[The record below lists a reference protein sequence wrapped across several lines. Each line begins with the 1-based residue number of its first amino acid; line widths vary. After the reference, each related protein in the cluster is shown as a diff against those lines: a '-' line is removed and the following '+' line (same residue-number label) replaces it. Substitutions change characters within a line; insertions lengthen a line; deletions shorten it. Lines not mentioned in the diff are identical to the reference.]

1 MQYSNARKG
10 IGLIF
15 SAAILELIASIF
27 SGLVLVLA
35 KYDGLSVL
43 FLIVFSLVA
52 LVMVIVAAIQYIRGI
67 AIASRDEYNFKQ
79 AILFV
84 VFEIIFVVI
93 SAILTSL
100 KITEIPFADF
110 ISSAFECLVVIF
122 ICYGISSIFRSL
134 GKDEL
139 AKKGISTATIYVIA
153 FLLGKCIQMLVST
166 GAFSP
171 IDIAVDIIAIVV
183 FLVLDIV
190 AYIKFLVYLGK
201 ARNEI

>member
-1 MQYSNARKG
+1 MQYSNAKKG

-15 SAAILELIASIF
+15 TAAILELIASIF
-27 SGLVLVLA
+27 SGLVLVLT

-43 FLIVFSLVA
+43 FLVVFSLVA

-84 VFEIIFVVI
+84 VLDIIFVI
-93 SAILTSL
+93 IDAILLTF
-100 KITEIPFADF
+100 KITIPFANF
-110 ISSAFECLVVIF
+110 ISSAFECLIVVF
-122 ICYGISSIFRSL
+122 ICYGISSIFRST
-134 GKDEL
+134 GRDEL

-171 IDIAVDIIAIVV
+171 IDIAVDIIAIIV
-183 FLVLDIV
+183 FIVLDIV
-190 AYIKFLVYLGK
+190 AYIKFLVYLNK
-201 ARNEI
+201 AKNEV

>member
-1 MQYSNARKG
+1 MQYSNAKKG

-15 SAAILELIASIF
+15 TAAILELIASIF
-27 SGLVLVLA
+27 SGLVLVLT
-35 KYDGLSVL
+35 KYDGLSIL
-43 FLIVFSLVA
+43 FLVVFSLVA

-84 VFEIIFVVI
+84 VLDIIFVI
-93 SAILTSL
+93 IDAILLTF
-100 KITEIPFADF
+100 KITIPFANF
-110 ISSAFECLVVIF
+110 ISSAFECLIVVF
-122 ICYGISSIFRSL
+122 ICYGISSIFRST
-134 GKDEL
+134 GRDEL

-183 FLVLDIV
+183 FIVLDIV
-190 AYIKFLVYLGK
+190 AYIKFLVYLNK
-201 ARNEI
+201 AKNEV

>member
-15 SAAILELIASIF
+15 TAAILELIASIF
-27 SGLVLVLA
+27 SGLVLVLT

-84 VFEIIFVVI
+84 VLDIIFVI
-93 SAILTSL
+93 IDAILLTFD
-100 KITEIPFADF
+100 ITIPFANF
-110 ISSAFECLVVIF
+110 ISSAFECLIVVF
-122 ICYGISSIFRSL
+122 ICYGISSIFRST
-134 GKDEL
+134 GRDEL

-183 FLVLDIV
+183 FIVLDIV
-190 AYIKFLVYLGK
+190 AYIKFLVYLNK
-201 ARNEI
+201 AKNEV

>member
-15 SAAILELIASIF
+15 TAAILELIASIF
-27 SGLVLVLA
+27 SGLVLVLT
-35 KYDGLSVL
+35 KHDGLSVL

-67 AIASRDEYNFKQ
+67 AIASKDEYNFKQ

-84 VFEIIFVVI
+84 VLDIIFVI
-93 SAILTSL
+93 IDAILLTF
-100 KITEIPFADF
+100 KITIPFANF
-110 ISSAFECLVVIF
+110 ISSAFECLIVVF
-122 ICYGISSIFRSL
+122 ICYGISSIFRST
-134 GKDEL
+134 GRDEL

-183 FLVLDIV
+183 FIVLDIV
-190 AYIKFLVYLGK
+190 AYIKFLVYLNK
-201 ARNEI
+201 AKNEV

>member
-1 MQYSNARKG
+1 MQYSNAKKG

-15 SAAILELIASIF
+15 SAAILELIAAIF
-27 SGLVLVLA
+27 SGLVLVLS
-35 KYDGLSVL
+35 KYEGLSKF
-43 FLIVFSLVA
+43 FLAGFALVA

-67 AIASRDEYNFKQ
+67 AIASRDEYNFRQ

-84 VFEIIFVVI
+84 VFEIIFVIV
-93 SAILTSL
+93 SVILTSL

-139 AKKGISTATIYVIA
+139 SRKGISTATVYVIA
-153 FLLGKCIQMLVST
+153 FLLGKCVQMLVST

-171 IDIAVDIIAIVV
+171 IDVAVDIIAVIV
-183 FLVLDIV
+183 FIVLDIV
-190 AYIKFLVYLGK
+190 AYIKFLTYLGK

>member
-1 MQYSNARKG
+1 MQYSNAKKG

-15 SAAILELIASIF
+15 TAAILELIASIF
-27 SGLVLVLA
+27 SGLVLVLT

-43 FLIVFSLVA
+43 FLVVFSLVA

-84 VFEIIFVVI
+84 VLDIIFVI
-93 SAILTSL
+93 IDAILLTFN
-100 KITEIPFADF
+100 ITIPFANF
-110 ISSAFECLVVIF
+110 ISSAFECLIVVF
-122 ICYGISSIFRSL
+122 ICYGISSIFRST
-134 GKDEL
+134 GRDEL

-153 FLLGKCIQMLVST
+153 FLLGKCVQMLVST

-183 FLVLDIV
+183 FIVLDIV
-190 AYIKFLVYLGK
+190 AYIKFLVYLNK
-201 ARNEI
+201 AKNEV